1 MKSYLKLF
9 FFAVVLGNLTALSFA
24 ADMTAFNRSF
34 QGAVEGDVE
43 AMLKLAEFLDQGE
56 MGNASHDQ
64 AFRWVI
70 KAANTVDRQEEPGLY
85 HSVVLKLAQRY
96 VEGNGVER
104 DYKAAMHWLLRGTKN
119 ETKYD
124 LYMANSALWIFLT
137 NPVEGAEDLFNSAL
151 ELILTN
157 SNLPDF
163 PATMDSVA
171 LAMARLGFFEKAV
184 EFQKD
189 AISLVEENEKA
200 SYGKPLEDYARGVL
214 PEVLVN
220 RLSQKAKSDELYG
233 QWEVFD
239 DESFGLLVFDT
250 RGFALFASYD
260 DGELTYD
267 AGSELFFIP
276 EAGRVSFHI
285 SNQVGYSS
293 RWLMMCDYDDCEV
306 LLMHRLPESPVQK
319 VAFVGSW
326 AIQGVNY
333 ILKGSQNVTFTLI
346 DMNETDVSYSGFY
359 VPLYAYGL
367 PKSYLLID
375 NVSQEGFVMEFTG
388 SDAATYVYIN
398 KTSDGNGSLIRY
410 KLNKL

>member
-34 QGAVEGDVE
+34 RGAIEGDVE

-56 MGNASHDQ
+56 MGTASHDQ
-64 AFRWVI
+64 AFGWVLR
-70 KAANTVDRQEEPGLY
+70 AANTVDRAEEPGIY
-85 HSVVLKLAQRY
+85 HSVVLKLAKRY

-119 ETKYD
+119 ETIYD

-137 NPVEGAEDLFNSAL
+137 NPVDGAEDLFNSAL

-171 LAMARLGFFEKAV
+171 LAMARLGFFEKAI
-184 EFQKD
+184 EFQKN
-189 AISLVEENEKA
+189 AISLVDENQQA

-214 PEVLVN
+214 PDVLVN
-220 RLSQKAKSDELYG
+220 RLPQQAKINDLYG

-239 DESFGLLVFDT
+239 DDLFGFLVFDA
-250 RGFALFASYD
+250 RGFAIFSSD
-260 DGELTYD
+260 DGELNY
-267 AGSELFFIP
+267 
-276 EAGRVSFHI
+276 EAGGELSFIAEEDKVSFHI
-285 SNQVGYSS
+285 SNQVKHKA
-293 RWLMMCDYDDCEV
+293 RWIMMCENDDCEV
-306 LLMHRLPESPVQK
+306 LLAHRLPEPPIQK
-319 VAFVGSW
+319 VPFVGSW

-333 ILKGSQNVTFTLI
+333 ILKGSQNGTFTLI

-367 PKSYLLID
+367 PKSFLLID
-375 NVSQEGFVMEFTG
+375 NDSLEGFVMEFTG

-398 KTSDGNGSLIRY
+398 KTSDVNGSLTRY